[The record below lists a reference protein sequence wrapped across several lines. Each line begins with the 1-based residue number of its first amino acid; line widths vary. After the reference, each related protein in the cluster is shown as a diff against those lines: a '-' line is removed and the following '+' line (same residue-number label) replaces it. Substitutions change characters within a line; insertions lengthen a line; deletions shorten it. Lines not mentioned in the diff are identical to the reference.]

1 MKTQERTS
9 AGGVAFRNNG
19 DTVEIALIRTS
30 REGRWQLPKG
40 IIDPGETPEQ
50 AALREVREEAGIECE
65 LGEKI
70 DSIDYWYVDRW
81 GSEPVRIH
89 KFVHFF
95 IMKYDSGDVA
105 DHDHEVA
112 EVCWAGLD
120 QAVDLLAFPAEKAV
134 ASKAKE
140 MLS

>member
-134 ASKAKE
+134 ASRAKG